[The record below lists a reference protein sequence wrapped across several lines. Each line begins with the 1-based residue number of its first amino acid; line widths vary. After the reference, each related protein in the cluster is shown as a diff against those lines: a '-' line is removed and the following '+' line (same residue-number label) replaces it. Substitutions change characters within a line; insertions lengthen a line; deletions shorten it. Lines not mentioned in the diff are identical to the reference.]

1 MLDKKMK
8 KLLSE
13 ILVLSAILAIAIWI
27 AVLLYK
33 VKMSASA
40 IEELKQKAFGAETK
54 HAMEIDSL
62 KFKML
67 QDSLKIV
74 DLQRINRI
82 NVINQQDK
90 QDKDERDQVIAIIPT
105 ADDKQRDQLWT
116 TYTPKN

>member
-1 MLDKKMK
+1 MPNRKQKN
-8 KLLSE
+8 LLIE
-13 ILVLSAILAIAIWI
+13 ILVFAGILAIGIWI

-33 VKMSASA
+33 IKVKEAN
-40 IEELKQKAFGAETK
+40 IEDLKSKAFAKDTK

-62 KFKML
+62 KFKL
-67 QDSLKIV
+67 VQDSLKIV
-74 DLQRINRI
+74 DLQRINQI

-90 QDKDERDQVIAIIPT
+90 QDKDERDQTIALIPT

>member
-8 KLLSE
+8 KLLTE
-13 ILVLSAILAIAIWI
+13 ILICSVILATTIWI
-27 AVLLYK
+27 FVLMYK
-33 VKMSASA
+33 VKMSTLA
-40 IEELKQKAFGAETK
+40 IEDLKQKAFGTETK

-90 QDKDERDQVIAIIPT
+90 QDKDERDQAMDLIPT

>member
-8 KLLSE
+8 KLLTE
-13 ILVLSAILAIAIWI
+13 ILICSVILATTIWI
-27 AVLLYK
+27 SVLMYK
-33 VKMSASA
+33 VKMSTLA
-40 IEELKQKAFGAETK
+40 IEDLKQKAFGAETK

>member
-1 MLDKKMK
+1 MLENKAK

-13 ILVLSAILAIAIWI
+13 LLIASAILATTIWI
-27 AVLLYK
+27 SVLMYK
-33 VKMSASA
+33 VKMSTLA

>member
-1 MLDKKMK
+1 MPNRKQKN
-8 KLLSE
+8 LLIE
-13 ILVLSAILAIAIWI
+13 ILVLSAILAVGIWI

-33 VKMSASA
+33 IKVKEAN
-40 IEELKQKAFGAETK
+40 IEDLKSKAFAKDTK

-62 KFKML
+62 KFKL
-67 QDSLKIV
+67 IQDSLKIV
-74 DLQRINRI
+74 DLQRINKI

-90 QDKDERDQVIAIIPT
+90 QDKDERDQTIALIPT